1 MDVKTARIGGELLLS
16 FPFDSI
22 DTISF
27 SNMMKRK

>member
-1 MDVKTARIGGELLLS
+1 MDVKTMRIGGELLPG
-16 FPFDSI
+16 FPCDSI